1 MQNQANKQL
10 EELRDRLR
18 EIRIAK
24 KWLQEYRINAPAA
37 VSASLSACYTWL
49 DQQEAKTISMGKRIK
64 AQIDNGVTH

>member
-1 MQNQANKQL
+1 MQSQADRQL

-37 VSASLSACYTWL
+37 VSASLAACYTWL
-49 DQQEAKTISMGKRIK
+49 DQQEEKTIAMGKRIK
-64 AQIDNGVTH
+64 AQMNNGQ